1 MGIFGIFK
9 KKSKQKTWAKM
20 LSGQTPIF
28 SQFGT
33 DIYASDVVQQAV
45 GCIVTEI
52 TKSVPL
58 HVVSTNGIN
67 NAAKQSSI
75 QRVLSHPNDTMTTS
89 DFLEKITWNLFLNY
103 NSFIL
108 PVWNEGRLVK
118 LLPIQPNAV
127 EFLEDGSKRLYVK
140 FTFSS
145 GENYTV
151 KYSDVIHLRK
161 NFSVNELMGGDNTG
175 QPTNKALL
183 KTLEINDQLL
193 QGVAKAINAS
203 FSINAVVKYN
213 TIIDD
218 GETEQ
223 ALKEMEKK
231 LENNKSGF
239 LPLDLKA
246 EIVPFKRD
254 TKIIDAD
261 TLKFIDEKI
270 LRNFGVP
277 LCILTGDYTKA
288 QYEAFYQKTLEP
300 VLIKYSQAF
309 TKALFTDRES
319 FGFGNEIIFQSKQL
333 QFMTMSE
340 KLEMIRL
347 LGDSGSIFE
356 NEKRTVLG
364 MQPVPELD
372 GVRKQSL
379 NYVDT
384 DIAVEYQLGSLKSK
398 TSNKKKENNNKDDEG
413 GEKNAKDG
421 EKNTDL

>member
-1 MGIFGIFK
+1 MIKTGIFDIFK
-9 KKSKQKTWAKM
+9 KKNKTKNWAKM

-45 GCIVTEI
+45 NCIVTEI
-52 TKSVPL
+52 AKSVPL
-58 HVVSTNGIN
+58 HVISSNGIN
-67 NAAKQSSI
+67 STVKQSSI
-75 QRVLSHPNDTMTTS
+75 QRVLNHPNDTMTTS

-108 PVWNEGRLVK
+108 PAWNEERLTK
-118 LLPIQPNAV
+118 FLPIQPTSV
-127 EFLEDGSKRLYVK
+127 EFLEDASKKLYVK
-140 FTFSS
+140 FTFAG

-151 KYSDVIHLRK
+151 RYSDVIHLRK
-161 NFSVNELMGGDNTG
+161 NYSVNEFMGGDNRG
-175 QPTNKALL
+175 QPTNTALL

-203 FSINAVVKYN
+203 FAVNAVVKYG
-213 TIIDD
+213 TIID
-218 GETEQ
+218 EEKTI
-223 ALKEMEKK
+223 AAVKELEKK
-231 LENNKSGF
+231 LERNQSGI
-239 LPLDLKA
+239 LPMDLKA
-246 EIVPFKRD
+246 EFIPISRD
-254 TKIIDAD
+254 TKIVDAD

-277 LCILTGDYTKA
+277 LCILTGDYTKT

-300 VLIKYSQAF
+300 ILIKYSQAF
-309 TKALFTDRES
+309 TKALFSNRES
-319 FGFGNEIIFQSKQL
+319 FGYGNEIIFQSKQL
-333 QFMTMSE
+333 QFMTMGE

-364 MQPVPELD
+364 MQPIPELD

-384 DIAVEYQLGSLKSK
+384 SIAAEYQLGYAK
-398 TSNKKKENNNKDDEG
+398 NKNKG
-413 GEKNAKDG
+413 GEEDEKDRAKND
-421 EKNTDL
+421 DV

>member
-1 MGIFGIFK
+1 MGILDIFK
-9 KKSKQKTWAKM
+9 KKNKAKKWAKM

-45 GCIVTEI
+45 NCIVTEI
-52 TKSVPL
+52 AKSVPL
-58 HVVSTNGIN
+58 HVISSNGIN
-67 NAAKQSSI
+67 SIVKQSSI
-75 QRVLSHPNDTMTTS
+75 QRVLNHPNDTMTTS

-108 PVWNEGRLVK
+108 PAWNEERLTK
-118 LLPIQPNAV
+118 FLPIQPTSV
-127 EFLEDGSKRLYVK
+127 EFLEDASKKLYVK
-140 FTFSS
+140 FTFAG

-151 KYSDVIHLRK
+151 RYSDVIHLRK
-161 NFSVNELMGGDNTG
+161 NYSVNEFMGGDNRG
-175 QPTNKALL
+175 QPTNTALL

-203 FSINAVVKYN
+203 FAVNAVVKYG
-213 TIIDD
+213 TIID
-218 GETEQ
+218 EEKTI
-223 ALKEMEKK
+223 AAVKELEKK
-231 LENNKSGF
+231 LERNQSGI
-239 LPLDLKA
+239 LPMDLKA
-246 EIVPFKRD
+246 EFIPISRD
-254 TKIIDAD
+254 TKIVDAD

-277 LCILTGDYTKA
+277 LCILTGDYTKT

-300 VLIKYSQAF
+300 ILIKYSQAF
-309 TKALFTDRES
+309 TKALFSNRES
-319 FGFGNEIIFQSKQL
+319 FGYGNEIIFQSKQL
-333 QFMTMSE
+333 QFMTMGE

-364 MQPVPELD
+364 MQPIPELD

-384 DIAVEYQLGSLKSK
+384 SIAAEYQLGYAK
-398 TSNKKKENNNKDDEG
+398 NKNKG
-413 GEKNAKDG
+413 GEEDEKDRAKND
-421 EKNTDL
+421 DV

>member
-1 MGIFGIFK
+1 MGILDFFK
-9 KKSKQKTWAKM
+9 RKNKDKKWAKM

-45 GCIVTEI
+45 SCIVTEI
-52 TKSVPL
+52 AKSVPL
-58 HVVSTNGIN
+58 HVISSNGIN
-67 NAAKQSSI
+67 SIVKQSSI
-75 QRVLSHPNDTMTTS
+75 QRILNHPNDTMTTS
-89 DFLEKITWNLFLNY
+89 DFLEKITWSLFLNY

-108 PVWNEGRLVK
+108 PAWNEERLTK
-118 LLPIQPNAV
+118 FLPIQPTSV
-127 EFLEDGSKRLYVK
+127 EFLEDASKKLYVK
-140 FTFSS
+140 FTFAG

-151 KYSDVIHLRK
+151 RYSDVIHLRK
-161 NFSVNELMGGDNTG
+161 NYSVNEFMGGDNRG
-175 QPTNKALL
+175 QPTNTALL

-203 FSINAVVKYN
+203 FAVNAVVKYG
-213 TIIDD
+213 TIID
-218 GETEQ
+218 EEKTI
-223 ALKEMEKK
+223 AAVKELEKK
-231 LENNKSGF
+231 LEQNQSGI
-239 LPLDLKA
+239 LPMDLKA
-246 EIVPFKRD
+246 EFIPISRD
-254 TKIIDAD
+254 TKIVDTD

-300 VLIKYSQAF
+300 ILIKYSQAF
-309 TKALFTDRES
+309 TKALFSNRES
-319 FGFGNEIIFQSKQL
+319 FGYGNEIIFQSKQL
-333 QFMTMSE
+333 QFMTMGE

-364 MQPVPELD
+364 MQPIPELD

-384 DIAVEYQLGSLKSK
+384 SIAAEYQLGYAK
-398 TSNKKKENNNKDDEG
+398 NKNKG
-413 GEKNAKDG
+413 GEEDEKDRAKND
-421 EKNTDL
+421 DV

>member
-1 MGIFGIFK
+1 VIKTGIFDIFK
-9 KKSKQKTWAKM
+9 KKNKTKNWAKM

-45 GCIVTEI
+45 NCIVTEI
-52 TKSVPL
+52 AKSVPL
-58 HVVSTNGIN
+58 HVISSNGIN
-67 NAAKQSSI
+67 STVKQSSI
-75 QRVLSHPNDTMTTS
+75 QRVLNHPNDTMTTS
-89 DFLEKITWNLFLNY
+89 DFLEKITWSLFLNY
-103 NSFIL
+103 NAFVL
-108 PVWNEGRLVK
+108 PAWNEERLIK
-118 LLPIQPNAV
+118 LLPIQPTSV

-140 FTFSS
+140 FTFAG

-151 KYSDVIHLRK
+151 RYSDVIHLRK
-161 NFSVNELMGGDNTG
+161 NYSVNEFMGGDNRG
-175 QPTNKALL
+175 QPTNTALL

-203 FSINAVVKYN
+203 FAVNAVVKYG
-213 TIIDD
+213 TIID
-218 GETEQ
+218 EEKTI
-223 ALKEMEKK
+223 AAVKELEKK
-231 LENNKSGF
+231 LERNQSGI
-239 LPLDLKA
+239 LPMDLKA
-246 EIVPFKRD
+246 EFIPISRD
-254 TKIIDAD
+254 TKIVDAD

-277 LCILTGDYTKA
+277 LCILTGDYTKT

-300 VLIKYSQAF
+300 ILIKYSQAF
-309 TKALFTDRES
+309 TKALFSNRES
-319 FGFGNEIIFQSKQL
+319 FGYGNEIIFQSKQL
-333 QFMTMSE
+333 QFMTMGE

-364 MQPVPELD
+364 MQPIPELD

-384 DIAVEYQLGSLKSK
+384 SIAAEYQLGYAK
-398 TSNKKKENNNKDDEG
+398 NKNKG
-413 GEKNAKDG
+413 GEEDEKDRAKND
-421 EKNTDL
+421 DV

>member
-1 MGIFGIFK
+1 MIKTGIFDIFK
-9 KKSKQKTWAKM
+9 KKNKTKNWAKM

-45 GCIVTEI
+45 NCIVTEI
-52 TKSVPL
+52 AKSVPL
-58 HVVSTNGIN
+58 HVISSNGMNSIV
-67 NAAKQSSI
+67 KQSSI
-75 QRVLSHPNDTMTTS
+75 QRVLNHPNDTMTTS

-108 PVWNEGRLVK
+108 PAWNEERLTK
-118 LLPIQPNAV
+118 FLPIQPTSV
-127 EFLEDGSKRLYVK
+127 EFLEDASKKLYVK
-140 FTFSS
+140 FTFAG

-151 KYSDVIHLRK
+151 RYSDVIHLRK
-161 NFSVNELMGGDNTG
+161 NYSVNEFMGGDNRG
-175 QPTNKALL
+175 QPTNTALL

-203 FSINAVVKYN
+203 FAVNAVVKYG
-213 TIIDD
+213 TIID
-218 GETEQ
+218 EEKTI
-223 ALKEMEKK
+223 AAVKELEKK
-231 LENNKSGF
+231 LERNQSGI
-239 LPLDLKA
+239 LPMDLKA
-246 EIVPFKRD
+246 EFIPISRD
-254 TKIIDAD
+254 TKIVDAD

-277 LCILTGDYTKA
+277 LCILTGDYTKT

-300 VLIKYSQAF
+300 ILIKYSQAF
-309 TKALFTDRES
+309 TKALFSNRES
-319 FGFGNEIIFQSKQL
+319 FGYGNEIIFQSKQL
-333 QFMTMSE
+333 QFMTMGE

-364 MQPVPELD
+364 MQPIPELD

-384 DIAVEYQLGSLKSK
+384 SIAAEYQLGYAK
-398 TSNKKKENNNKDDEG
+398 NKNKG
-413 GEKNAKDG
+413 GEEDEKDRAKND
-421 EKNTDL
+421 DV

>member
-1 MGIFGIFK
+1 MKTGIFDIFK
-9 KKSKQKTWAKM
+9 KKNKTKNWAKM

-45 GCIVTEI
+45 NCIVTEI
-52 TKSVPL
+52 AKSVPL
-58 HVVSTNGIN
+58 HVISSNGIN
-67 NAAKQSSI
+67 STVKQSSI
-75 QRVLSHPNDTMTTS
+75 QRILNHPNDTMTTS
-89 DFLEKITWNLFLNY
+89 DFLEKITWSLFLNY
-103 NSFIL
+103 NAFVL
-108 PVWNEGRLVK
+108 PVWNEERLIK
-118 LLPIQPNAV
+118 LLPIQPTSV

-140 FTFSS
+140 FTFAS

-161 NFSVNELMGGDNTG
+161 NYSVNELMGGDNRG
-175 QPTNKALL
+175 QPTNTALL

-203 FSINAVVKYN
+203 FAVNAVVKYN
-213 TIIDD
+213 TLIDD
-218 GETEQ
+218 GETERNIRG
-223 ALKEMEKK
+223 LEKK
-231 LENNKSGF
+231 LENSQSGI
-239 LPLDLKA
+239 LPMDLKA
-246 EIVPFKRD
+246 EFIPVKRD
-254 TKIIDAD
+254 TKIVDAD

-277 LCILTGDYTKA
+277 LCILMGDYTKA

-300 VLIKYSQAF
+300 ILIKYSQTF
-309 TKALFTDRES
+309 TKALFSNRES
-319 FGFGNEIIFQSKQL
+319 FGYGNEIIFQSKQL

-384 DIAVEYQLGSLKSK
+384 SIAAEYQLGNIKKRESDNK
-398 TSNKKKENNNKDDEG
+398 TNEEG
-413 GEKNAKDG
+413 GEDDEEDR
-421 EKNTDL
+421 EKNNDV

>member
-1 MGIFGIFK
+1 MKTGIFDIFK
-9 KKSKQKTWAKM
+9 KKNKTKNWAKM

-45 GCIVTEI
+45 NCIVTEI
-52 TKSVPL
+52 AKSVPL
-58 HVVSTNGIN
+58 HVISSNGIN
-67 NAAKQSSI
+67 STVKQSSI
-75 QRVLSHPNDTMTTS
+75 QRILNHPNDTMTTS
-89 DFLEKITWNLFLNY
+89 DFLEKITWSLFLNY
-103 NSFIL
+103 NAFVL
-108 PVWNEGRLVK
+108 PVWNEERLIK
-118 LLPIQPNAV
+118 LLPIQPTSV
-127 EFLEDGSKRLYVK
+127 EFLEDGSKKLYVK
-140 FTFSS
+140 FTFAS

-161 NFSVNELMGGDNTG
+161 NYSVNELMGGDNRG
-175 QPTNKALL
+175 QPTNTALL

-203 FSINAVVKYN
+203 FAVNAVVKYN
-213 TIIDD
+213 TLIDD
-218 GETEQ
+218 GETERNIRG
-223 ALKEMEKK
+223 LEKK
-231 LENNKSGF
+231 LENSQSGI
-239 LPLDLKA
+239 LPMDLKA
-246 EIVPFKRD
+246 EFIPIKRD
-254 TKIIDAD
+254 TKIVDAG

-300 VLIKYSQAF
+300 ILIKYSQTF
-309 TKALFTDRES
+309 TKALFSNRES
-319 FGFGNEIIFQSKQL
+319 FGYGNEIIFQSKQL

-384 DIAVEYQLGSLKSK
+384 SIAAEYQLGNIKKRESDNK
-398 TSNKKKENNNKDDEG
+398 TNEEG
-413 GEKNAKDG
+413 GEDDEEDR
-421 EKNTDL
+421 EKNNDV

>member
-1 MGIFGIFK
+1 MKTGIFDIFK
-9 KKSKQKTWAKM
+9 KKNKTKNWAKM

-45 GCIVTEI
+45 NCIVTEI
-52 TKSVPL
+52 AKSVPL
-58 HVVSTNGIN
+58 HVISSNGIN
-67 NAAKQSSI
+67 STVKQSSI
-75 QRVLSHPNDTMTTS
+75 QRVLNHPNDTMTTS
-89 DFLEKITWNLFLNY
+89 DFLEKITWSLFLNY
-103 NSFIL
+103 NAFVL
-108 PVWNEGRLVK
+108 PTWYEDRLIK
-118 LLPIQPNAV
+118 LLPIQPTSV
-127 EFLEDGSKRLYVK
+127 EFLEDSSSSKKLYVK
-140 FTFSS
+140 FTFAS

-161 NFSVNELMGGDNTG
+161 NYSVNELMGGDNRG
-175 QPTNKALL
+175 QPTNTALL

-203 FSINAVVKYN
+203 FAVNAVVKYN
-213 TIIDD
+213 TLIDD
-218 GETEQ
+218 GETERNIRG
-223 ALKEMEKK
+223 LEKK
-231 LENNKSGF
+231 LENSQSGI
-239 LPLDLKA
+239 LPMDLKA
-246 EIVPFKRD
+246 EFIPIKRD
-254 TKIIDAD
+254 TKIVDAD

-277 LCILTGDYTKA
+277 LCILMGDYTKA

-300 VLIKYSQAF
+300 ILIKYSQAF
-309 TKALFTDRES
+309 TKALFSNRES
-319 FGFGNEIIFQSKQL
+319 FGYGNEIIFQSKQL

-384 DIAVEYQLGSLKSK
+384 SIAAEYQLGNIKKRESDNK
-398 TSNKKKENNNKDDEG
+398 TNEEG
-413 GEKNAKDG
+413 GEDDEEDR
-421 EKNTDL
+421 EKNNDV

>member
-1 MGIFGIFK
+1 MKTGIFDIFK
-9 KKSKQKTWAKM
+9 KKNKTKNWAKM

-45 GCIVTEI
+45 NCIVTEI
-52 TKSVPL
+52 AKSVPL
-58 HVVSTNGIN
+58 HVISSNGIN
-67 NAAKQSSI
+67 STVKQSSI
-75 QRVLSHPNDTMTTS
+75 QRILNHPNDTMTTS
-89 DFLEKITWNLFLNY
+89 DFLEKITWSLFLNY
-103 NSFIL
+103 NAFVL
-108 PVWNEGRLVK
+108 PVWNEERLIK
-118 LLPIQPNAV
+118 LLPIQPTSV
-127 EFLEDGSKRLYVK
+127 EFLEDSSSSKKLYVK
-140 FTFSS
+140 FTFAS

-161 NFSVNELMGGDNTG
+161 NYSVNELMGGDNRG
-175 QPTNKALL
+175 QPTNTALL

-203 FSINAVVKYN
+203 FAVNAVVKYN
-213 TIIDD
+213 TLIDD
-218 GETEQ
+218 GETERNIRG
-223 ALKEMEKK
+223 LEKK
-231 LENNKSGF
+231 LENSQSGI
-239 LPLDLKA
+239 LPMDLKA
-246 EIVPFKRD
+246 EFIPVKRD
-254 TKIIDAD
+254 TKIVDAD

-277 LCILTGDYTKA
+277 LCILMGDYTKA

-300 VLIKYSQAF
+300 ILIKYSQAF
-309 TKALFTDRES
+309 TKALFSNRES
-319 FGFGNEIIFQSKQL
+319 FGYGNEIIFQSKQL

-384 DIAVEYQLGSLKSK
+384 SIAAEYQLGNIKKRESDNK
-398 TSNKKKENNNKDDEG
+398 TNEEG
-413 GEKNAKDG
+413 GEDDEEDR
-421 EKNTDL
+421 EKNNDV